1 MADDRAGESKPVIEA
16 EHADEREG
24 EEPAQHHQIAL
35 GEIDDLGCLV
45 NEHKTERDQ
54 AVNAAERDA
63 THQLLNE
70 VQHHFPPRCRAILS
84 TAFSASCVYTL
95 AGIHDAEQLHM
106 SRSH

>member
-1 MADDRAGESKPVIEA
+1 
-16 EHADEREG
+16 
-24 EEPAQHHQIAL
+24 L

-70 VQHHFPPRCRAILS
+70 VQHHSLPD
-84 TAFSASCVYTL
+84 
-95 AGIHDAEQLHM
+95 AGRLF
-106 SRSH
+106 

>member
-1 MADDRAGESKPVIEA
+1 MAITAPTNPKPVVEA
-16 EHADEREG
+16 EYADEGEG

-45 NEHKTERDQ
+45 NEHKAERDQ

-70 VQHHFPPRCRAILS
+70 VQHQFPPRCQAILS
-84 TAFSASCVYTL
+84 IAFSASCVYTL
-95 AGIHDAEQLHM
+95 TGIHDAEQPHM